1 MFLKAATVI
10 FFQDSPKSHQSFLAT
25 FKSKFDVKN
34 FQRSPNQV
42 TLMKA
47 KIIQMPN
54 FDEFRSS
61 RFLWKIIFEF
71 ALIWGLS
78 RGEIIPD
85 FR

>member
-25 FKSKFDVKN
+25 FKSKFD

-71 ALIWGLS
+71 ALI
-78 RGEIIPD
+78 
-85 FR
+85 

>member
-1 MFLKAATVI
+1 
-10 FFQDSPKSHQSFLAT
+10 
-25 FKSKFDVKN
+25 
-34 FQRSPNQV
+34 
-42 TLMKA
+42 MKA